1 MISDITPVLK
11 RLNIKIPGR
20 YEDGFYIIKLKDSDD
35 YASMYSKLDELAVN
49 TEDPSFGKN
58 TNDTTI
64 KITNYFETE
73 IDGVAFDLFLIADF
87 DTDDYQLKIKEHN

>member
-20 YEDGFYIIKLKDSDD
+20 YDDGFYIIKLRDSDD
-35 YASMYSKLDELAVN
+35 YVSMYSNLDDLAIN
-49 TEDPSFGKN
+49 TEDPGFGKN
-58 TNDTTI
+58 TNNTTV

-73 IDGVAFDLFLIADF
+73 IDGVTFDLFLIADF
-87 DTDDYQLKIKEHN
+87 DTDEYQLKIKERS